1 MYDISFKLAEFAM
14 QAMIYEVSCFPSP
27 GLVSPISSG
36 AHKDMDF
43 YTFIDSTA
51 VLNKYMFMFSE
62 AGINS
67 NNLDELFVSLRRIGV
82 KAEEEMFLKTKNINT
97 HKGMIFLM
105 GLTLGSTS
113 FCIKNKSNFGDIKEN
128 IKNMCAGITN
138 ELKEAEKKTEDLMS
152 HGEKLYVKHGITGV
166 RGEAEEGIP
175 LAFDLGLKEYERAS
189 DLNENDRLIHT
200 LFHIMSECED
210 STILHRQNFHI
221 LNYVKE
227 TSKEIIDRGG
237 LYNPKMKED
246 IYILNEKFIQKNI
259 SPGGSADILAVTVF
273 LSLVKK
279 EFFK

>member
-1 MYDISFKLAEFAM
+1 MYDISFKLSEFAT

-27 GLVSPISSG
+27 GLVSPISNG

-43 YTFIDSTA
+43 YTFINSTA

-62 AGINS
+62 AGINAS
-67 NNLDELFVSLRRIGV
+67 NLDELFVSLRKIGV

-113 FCIKNKSNFGDIKEN
+113 FCIKNKSSFENIKEN
-128 IKNMCAGITN
+128 IKSMCAGITN
-138 ELKEAEKKTEDLMS
+138 ELKDAEKKAESLMS
-152 HGEKLYVKHGITGV
+152 HGEKLYVKHGVTGV

-175 LAFDLGLKEYERAS
+175 LAFNLGLKEYERAS

-200 LFHIMSECED
+200 LFHIMSKCED
-210 STILHRQNFHI
+210 STILHRHDFNI
-221 LNYVKE
+221 LEYVKE
-227 TSKEIIDRGG
+227 TSKDIIDRGG
-237 LYNPKMKED
+237 LYSLKMKEY
-246 IYILNEKFIQKNI
+246 IYKLNENFIQKNI

-273 LSLVKK
+273 LSLAKN
-279 EFFK
+279 EFF